1 MELKEEWILAD
12 EVFENPLLRSNLLGL
27 KYYGLLLHDTQ
38 CFKKLHCF
46 RGAVFTLSMVLFN
59 LTQYI
64 DLGQVWGSVSDMT
77 ANAAT
82 TLLFTTTIFR
92 IIFFYAHRAR
102 FNNIIRVANEGIKR
116 IVKDAWMDEQ
126 NILIS
131 NVRYLKRLSVLFW
144 SCALITAN
152 TMCVF
157 SLVQYFIYERPP
169 SGSSEGEKG
178 GRVGASMNSSTTQL
192 YPAKILRSWYPTS
205 PGNDHFVE
213 IYLIQLY
220 IMYVGQ
226 LIVPSWHMFMV
237 TLMIYGR
244 IECNVLNHRVR
255 SLARYHKVHAAERIQ
270 IKSNSFDPVDNP
282 ERRTLIIDCVKRQ
295 SNLVAFTRELEQ
307 LTRAAVFLDFVV
319 FSVLLCALLLEAS
332 ITTSV
337 VQIFIDI
344 CYITTMTTILFL
356 YYWHANE
363 INVCV
368 GTKWGKKYEKMDNR
382 DVHFQANQLSMSAYN
397 SDWYR
402 YDRTTNQ
409 MLQLFIM
416 YSNRPL
422 KMHAYF
428 ITMSLDT
435 FLAILRAS
443 YSYFTI
449 LKQLTD

>member
-38 CFKKLHCF
+38 SFKKMHCF

-59 LTQYI
+59 FTQYI

-92 IIFFYAHRAR
+92 IIFFYVHRTR
-102 FNNIIRVANEGIKR
+102 FNNIIRLANEGIKR
-116 IVKDAWMDEQ
+116 IVKDAWVDEQ
-126 NILIS
+126 KILIS
-131 NVRYLKRLSVLFW
+131 NVRYLKRLSVVFW

-157 SLVQYFIYERPP
+157 SLVQYFMYERSPDDR
-169 SGSSEGEKG
+169 SEEEKG
-178 GRVGASMNSSTTQL
+178 GC
-192 YPAKILRSWYPTS
+192 ILRSWYPTS

-226 LIVPSWHMFMV
+226 LIVPSWHMFIV

-255 SLARYHKVHAAERIQ
+255 SLARYHKVHEAEGIPT
-270 IKSNSFDPVDNP
+270 KSGSFDPVDNP
-282 ERRTLIIDCVKRQ
+282 ERRALIIDCVKRQ
-295 SNLVAFTRELEQ
+295 SKLVAFTRELEQ

-337 VQIFIDI
+337 VQMFIDI

-363 INVCV
+363 INVC
-368 GTKWGKKYEKMDNR
+368 
-382 DVHFQANQLSMSAYN
+382 ANQLSMSAYT

-422 KMHAYF
+422 KMHAFF